1 MWIVRSIED
10 NVEDGQRHFFYGPF
24 ATKEEAESFMDDAPD
39 NEDLVEM
46 DGYYMN
52 PPSSMP

>member
-24 ATKEEAESFMDDAPD
+24 ATKEEAQSFMDDAPD